1 MQPYGET
8 ETESMDS
15 PLVEF
20 EDVVL
25 PDGTVASVGPEV
37 VFLGIGSQVRW
48 GNALARLGVC
58 FDRDR
63 MIWRAQHGD
72 RFFVS
77 TTTGEHVGDIAELAG
92 NDVLT
97 LIEQPVPGADSG
109 TRHSIAWD
117 EITRVGI
124 VAGVTGS
131 PKCA

>member
-1 MQPYGET
+1 
-8 ETESMDS
+8 MDS

-25 PDGTVASVGPEV
+25 PDGTVVSVGPEV
-37 VFLGIGSQVRW
+37 VFLGIGPQVRW

-58 FDRDR
+58 LDRDR
-63 MIWRAQHGD
+63 MTWRAQHGD

-77 TTTGEHVGDIAELAG
+77 TATGEHVGDIAELAG
-92 NDVLT
+92 NKVLT
-97 LIEQPVPGADSG
+97 LVEQPVAKTGSG

-124 VAGVTGS
+124 VPAPTCS
-131 PKCA
+131 PGCA